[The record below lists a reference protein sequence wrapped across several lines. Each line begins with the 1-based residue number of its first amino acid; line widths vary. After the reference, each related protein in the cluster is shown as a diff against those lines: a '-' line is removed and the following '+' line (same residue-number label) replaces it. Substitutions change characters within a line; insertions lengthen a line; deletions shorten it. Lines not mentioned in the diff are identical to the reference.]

1 MTLVKFRLR
10 RCAAGCLAA
19 ALAVSLLAVS
29 RADSGTAEETIR
41 TAYTAL
47 QAALFKND
55 ASAIAPLLATNFQA
69 RQVDGSIQDRNAYI
83 KDQTETTPGL
93 TISSLTIGVT
103 KVDVTGETAQAE
115 VQLAVTGT
123 YAVQGV
129 PKPLRGMMRATDQW
143 ALDAGRWK
151 LLSSTVHEIISYVD
165 GKLVQDDRAEL
176 PELPPTSAAIAELRI
191 RAVIIPTLD
200 LSADPQQLSAIGSAI
215 GDARIV
221 GMGEGSHGSSEF
233 FAFKDRLF
241 KYLVENKGFTVF
253 AMEAAWGSG
262 HVADR
267 YIHGGPGTARQAA
280 ARLGFWDWNT
290 PEVADLLQWMR
301 DYNARPGQHPMLN
314 FAGVDMQDPMGAAGY
329 LVEFLR
335 AHDAAMAQKA
345 QAALSCVADSVS
357 AQYLELHRQPPIDC
371 RQKVSALTDQL
382 ASLEDT
388 PGADVAR
395 DALTNVLQYL
405 DAQAGPSASAVRD
418 RDMAENAEWLASK
431 EFPRA
436 KIALWA
442 HNLHVS
448 ASVRPPADRSMGS
461 YLRERFGA
469 DYYTIGQTFGSGTVR
484 AIVRGRGLQ
493 SVAVPPKPGDSI
505 AALFGPL
512 NAIAFLDL
520 RQLKSDGA
528 LHSYFSEERSIEQI
542 GGGVASAQGI
552 DGRRQMLVPDA
563 YDGLVYVPTS
573 TASAYAT
580 PPSRMQR
587 VVSENGQ
594 PRVVAGPGF
603 DDVAISDIA
612 HGAALSNR
620 DGFDGL
626 PNQLLRRFD
635 AAPYRGRTVRVS
647 GEARRVNL
655 LGFTFP
661 FARAV
666 SASGS
671 VVTMAVGAAVNAQ
684 AGDAWVPFVLTLSLP
699 PNARHIDAGIG
710 SAGLGSAEVR
720 NVTITLERAN
730 RRTSGRPE

>member
-1 MTLVKFRLR
+1 VKFRLR
-10 RCAAGCLAA
+10 RCAAGWLAA
-19 ALAVSLLAVS
+19 TVVVSLLAVS
-29 RADSGTAEETIR
+29 QADSGTAEEAIR

-55 ASAIAPLLATNFQA
+55 ASAIASLLAPNFQA

-83 KDQTETTPGL
+83 KDQIEAAPGL

-103 KVDVTGETAQAE
+103 KVDVAGQTAQAE
-115 VQLAVTGT
+115 VQYAVTGT

-129 PKPLRGMMRATDQW
+129 PKPLRGTMHATDQW

-151 LLSSTVHEIISYVD
+151 LLSSTVHEIVSYVD
-165 GKLVQDDRAEL
+165 GKLAQDERAQL
-176 PELPPTSAAIAELRI
+176 PELPPTSAAIAELRA
-191 RAVIIPTLD
+191 RAVNVPTLD
-200 LSADPQQLSAIGSAI
+200 LSADPQQLSAIGGAI

-221 GMGEGSHGSSEF
+221 GMGEGSHGSTEF

-267 YIHGGPGTARQAA
+267 YINGGPGTARQAA

-335 AHDAAMAQKA
+335 AHDAAMARNA
-345 QAALSCVADSVS
+345 QAALACVADSVS
-357 AQYLELHRQPPIDC
+357 AQYLELHRQTPIAC
-371 RQKVSALTDQL
+371 RQKVSALTGQL
-382 ASLEDT
+382 ASLKDM
-388 PGADVAR
+388 PDADVAR

-405 DAQAGPSASAVRD
+405 DAQAEPSTSAARD
-418 RDMAENAEWLASK
+418 RDMAENAEWLAGK

-442 HNLHVS
+442 HNFHVS
-448 ASVRPPADRSMGS
+448 ASVSPPADRPMGS

-484 AIVRGRGLQ
+484 AIVMGGGLQ
-493 SVAVPPKPGDSI
+493 SVAVLPKPGDSI

-520 RQLKSDGA
+520 RRLKSDSA
-528 LHSYFSEERSIEQI
+528 LHSYFSEKRSIEQI
-542 GGGVASAQGI
+542 GGAVASAQGT
-552 DGRRQMLVPDA
+552 DGRRQMLVLDA
-563 YDGLVYVPTS
+563 YDGLVYVPIS

-580 PPSRMQR
+580 PPSRMKR
-587 VVSENGQ
+587 DVSENGQ
-594 PRVVAGPGF
+594 PWVVVGPGF
-603 DDVAISDIA
+603 DDVSISEIA

-620 DGFDGL
+620 DGLNGM

-647 GEARRVNL
+647 GQARRVNL
-655 LGFTFP
+655 LGFSFP
-661 FARAV
+661 FARVV
-666 SASGS
+666 SARGS
-671 VVTMAVGAAVNAQ
+671 VVAIAFGAAVNAQ
-684 AGDAWVPFVLTLSLP
+684 AADAWVPFVLKLSLP
-699 PNARHIDAGIG
+699 PNAQYIDAGVG

-720 NVTITLERAN
+720 NVTI
-730 RRTSGRPE
+730 GG